1 MGVCMCGFF
10 NVWVCMCGFCYVRVY
25 VCVGFLNMFGCVFC
39 KLWVCVCVCFVMCE
53 HVNVWII

>member
-25 VCVGFLNMFGCVFC
+25 VCVGFLNMFGCGFC
-39 KLWVCVCVCFVMCE
+39 KLWVCVCVCFVMCG
-53 HVNVWII
+53 HVYVWVI